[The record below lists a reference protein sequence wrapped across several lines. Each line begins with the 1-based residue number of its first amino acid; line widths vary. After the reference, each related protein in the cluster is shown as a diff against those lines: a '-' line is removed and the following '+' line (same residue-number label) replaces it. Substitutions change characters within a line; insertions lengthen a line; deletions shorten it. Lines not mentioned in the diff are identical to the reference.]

1 MAEHGYFNS
10 YPQFEYESHQQHQ
23 QYPSEN
29 ERITKIENIL
39 NMFMHQSMIN
49 MQNTN
54 QRLQNLSLQLEFM
67 QAQFNSTQT
76 VMDTKI
82 NNQSYHE
89 NNENFLGEIVK
100 ENIDES
106 EENIVVDKGCD
117 ILDLEKELLQERS
130 DTEVAKDVKN
140 EEVMKLV
147 EKKEWLLGKEE
158 SMEAKGKKVN
168 KVEIDRVIDEI
179 CALFNKSK
187 IGRTWTPHHLYLKFM
202 EFLSKRRSKKDDVL
216 SVSFWPP

>member
-10 YPQFEYESHQQHQ
+10 NTQFEYESHQQYQ
-23 QYPSEN
+23 QYSSEN

-67 QAQFNSTQT
+67 QAQFNSTQN

-89 NNENFLGEIVK
+89 NNEKNLGEIVK
-100 ENIDES
+100 ENIDEP

-130 DTEVAKDVKN
+130 DTEEAKDVKN
-140 EEVMKLV
+140 EEVMKVV
-147 EKKEWLLGKEE
+147 EKKEWLENKEE

-168 KVEIDRVIDEI
+168 KEEIDRVIDEI

-202 EFLSKRRSKKDDVL
+202 EFLPKRRRTKDDVL